1 VQRRDKSERKVQDQK
16 KDNKDSVVDD
26 QVKHMISQQPQQQHD
41 HQNTQQPQKNT
52 HEGGKVRKKNM
63 LFVWFIVF
71 LLYKI

>member
-1 VQRRDKSERKVQDQK
+1 VSSAKDKGERKVQDQK

-26 QVKHMISQQPQQQHD
+26 QVKHMISQQQQQPPPPKHATTTK
-41 HQNTQQPQKNT
+41 HT

>member
-1 VQRRDKSERKVQDQK
+1 VSSAKDKGERKVQDQK

-26 QVKHMISQQPQQQHD
+26 QVKHMISQQQQQPPPKHATTTK
-41 HQNTQQPQKNT
+41 HT

>member
-1 VQRRDKSERKVQDQK
+1 MSSAKDKGERKVQDQK

-26 QVKHMISQQPQQQHD
+26 QLKHMISQQQQQPPPKHATTTK
-41 HQNTQQPQKNT
+41 HT